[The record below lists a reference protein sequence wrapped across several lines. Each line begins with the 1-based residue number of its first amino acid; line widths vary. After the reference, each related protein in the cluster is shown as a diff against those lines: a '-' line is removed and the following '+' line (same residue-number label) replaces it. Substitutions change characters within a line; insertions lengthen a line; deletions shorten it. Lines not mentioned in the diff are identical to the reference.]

1 MNTATLTTNALLGEG
16 NTLIVLPWP
25 DRDAD
30 RRGHAASGRYTEL
43 FILPV
48 LGPTATWLLR
58 RLVAGLDSFP
68 DGYELDL
75 GETAQALGLHYVPG
89 RPGPFHKAL
98 QRVIMFGHAQAVP
111 YGLAVRTHLHPLT
124 AKQLDRLP
132 LHLRAMHA
140 EFAAHKN
147 VPVHQDVSV

>member
-1 MNTATLTTNALLGEG
+1 MQAATLTTNALLGDST
-16 NTLIVLPWP
+16 TLIVLPWP
-25 DRDAD
+25 DPEAD
-30 RRGHAASGRYTEL
+30 RSGHDARGRYTEL

-58 RLVAGLDSFP
+58 RLVDGLESFP

-75 GETAQALGLHYVPG
+75 DETARALGLNYVPG
-89 RPGPFHKAL
+89 RQGPFHKAL

-124 AKQLDRLP
+124 AKQLERLP
-132 LHLRAMHA
+132 QHLRAMHA
-140 EFAAHKN
+140 EYSLPKQRI
-147 VPVHQDVSV
+147 PV